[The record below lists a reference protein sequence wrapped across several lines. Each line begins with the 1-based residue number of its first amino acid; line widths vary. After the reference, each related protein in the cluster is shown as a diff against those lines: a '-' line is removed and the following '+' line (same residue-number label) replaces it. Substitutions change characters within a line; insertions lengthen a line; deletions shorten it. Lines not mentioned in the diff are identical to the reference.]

1 MCEIFAVFGV
11 NGNEFAGIQGRS
23 QPLQIS
29 NGRMPAGVGEDE
41 VDCRVAS
48 VGGDLVAAVV
58 VSVLS
63 IEIVEPLRVN
73 DVDGGC
79 GVLEFIDE
87 VKAGHL
93 AEVEER
99 FGSCAEFLD
108 LDPLAIESVL
118 KSPK

>member
-1 MCEIFAVFGV
+1 
-11 NGNEFAGIQGRS
+11 
-23 QPLQIS
+23 
-29 NGRMPAGVGEDE
+29 
-41 VDCRVAS
+41 
-48 VGGDLVAAVV
+48 
-58 VSVLS
+58 
-63 IEIVEPLRVN
+63 
-73 DVDGGC
+73 
-79 GVLEFIDE
+79 